1 MNKHIQMVADAYAFG
16 YGKSTESASASRT
29 GYIAGAM
36 YMADEIVKDIAS
48 LRDNYMRQLQ
58 VEGRP
63 SEGFAF
69 IAGKVE
75 AANMILEILKKYK

>member
-1 MNKHIQMVADAYAFG
+1 MAADAYAFG

-48 LRDNYMRQLQ
+48 LRDNYMRQMR
-58 VEGRP
+58 VPGR
-63 SEGFAF
+63 SREAFAF
-69 IAGKVE
+69 IAGKLE
-75 AANMILEILKKYK
+75 AANMILEILEKYK

>member
-1 MNKHIQMVADAYAFG
+1 MNKYIQMAADAYAFG
-16 YGKSTESASASRT
+16 YGKSTENASASRT

-48 LRDNYMRQLQ
+48 LRDNYMRQMR
-58 VEGRP
+58 VPGR
-63 SEGFAF
+63 SREAFAF

>member
-1 MNKHIQMVADAYAFG
+1 MAADAYAFG

-58 VEGRP
+58 VQGRP
-63 SEGFAF
+63 AEGFAF

-75 AANMILEILKKYK
+75 AINAALDILESCIKGKGQ

>member
-36 YMADEIVKDIAS
+36 YMARS
-48 LRDNYMRQLQ
+48 
-58 VEGRP
+58 
-63 SEGFAF
+63 
-69 IAGKVE
+69 
-75 AANMILEILKKYK
+75 